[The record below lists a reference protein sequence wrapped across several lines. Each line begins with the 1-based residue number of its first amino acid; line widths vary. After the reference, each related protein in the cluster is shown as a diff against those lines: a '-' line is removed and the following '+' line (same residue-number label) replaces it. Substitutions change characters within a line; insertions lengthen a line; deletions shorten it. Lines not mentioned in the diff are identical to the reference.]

1 MPSNSHGDLATSIL
15 MAKRGFQAEITGV
28 YSTYTQLKQI
38 VRQIR
43 PNPDILHNPLA

>member
-1 MPSNSHGDLATSIL
+1 MPYNRHGDLATSIL
-15 MAKRGFQAEITGV
+15 MVKRGFQAEITSV
-28 YSTYTQLKQI
+28 YSTYTQLTLI